1 MICFS
6 ARIDAKPPFFFFNPT
21 PLQPT
26 QVVRGDEA
34 LKLRLVSEVAANAEA
49 THAAALRWATRAAA
63 AGPAAA
69 STLLAT
75 LRQRQVRKDSKAKKV
90 LKEISKGSS
99 ISAPVVACPPN
110 KRAAVLSRKPQANAV
125 DLCLCSV
132 RGLSVLWPQ
141 DVGLAASLQREAA
154 AQALCYATADFR
166 EGLAAVGAKRT
177 PTFTGR

>member
-1 MICFS
+1 
-6 ARIDAKPPFFFFNPT
+6 
-21 PLQPT
+21 
-26 QVVRGDEA
+26 VRGDEA

-99 ISAPVVACPPN
+99 ISAPVVACPPT
-110 KRAAVLSRKPQANAV
+110 KERPS
-125 DLCLCSV
+125 
-132 RGLSVLWPQ
+132 
-141 DVGLAASLQREAA
+141 
-154 AQALCYATADFR
+154 
-166 EGLAAVGAKRT
+166 
-177 PTFTGR
+177 